1 MNSWI
6 EQLHR
11 HRKQTIALVVD
22 CLMLP
27 FALYSA
33 LALRLGT
40 LTPDI
45 GGFWPAFAV
54 SALVCIPVF
63 VKLGLYR
70 QVIRY
75 MGNHAM
81 MSVLTGATVAAV
93 SVAVAAYLIP
103 LRGFPRSVPI
113 IFWMLVLLYVSG
125 TRFAIRALFQWA
137 RHRNHVREA
146 VIIFGA
152 GSAGIGL
159 SRILVQ
165 QGEYVPVAFIDD
177 DPAMQ
182 KRTID
187 GLGVHSRAQ
196 LGRLLQDT
204 RATLLFLAIPS
215 ATADQR
221 HNIIEFLESHAIRVK
236 LVPALADLIAGRQSL
251 LHVRDVAVEDL
262 LYRDEVEPL
271 PHLLSGSVRGRVVLV
286 TGAGGS
292 IGSELARQI
301 ARQTPRL
308 LVLLDQN
315 EYGLFHVENELA
327 QQNPDV
333 PVISVLGSVTDA
345 ALMRRT
351 LQRHQVQTLYHAAAY
366 KHVALVENN
375 VIQGL
380 QNNTFGTLYAAE
392 AAIASGVE
400 RFILISTDKAVR
412 TTSVM
417 GASKRMAEMI
427 LQALQQTQGE
437 TVFSIV
443 RFGNVLGSSG
453 SVVPLFEGQIER
465 GGPVTVTHADVTR
478 YFMTIPEAAQLVLQA
493 ASLAEGGDVFV
504 LEMGQ
509 PIRIVDLARRMIR
522 LKGHTV
528 REAGKADGDI
538 EIVFTGLKPGEKLHE
553 ELLLGNAVSGTEHRK
568 ILRAE
573 ERFVPWPELQ
583 VALATLERACRD
595 YDYAAIKTFIEG
607 LVEGASL
614 EDQLGDLAPRAPVVQ
629 LPARGLAGSED
640 NQSQGR
646 ATGSV
651 DG

>member
-1 MNSWI
+1 MIEMWL

-11 HRKQTIALVVD
+11 RRKQTLALVVD
-22 CLMLP
+22 LAMLP
-27 FALYSA
+27 LALYSA
-33 LALRLGT
+33 LALRLGD
-40 LTPDI
+40 LTPQI
-45 GGFWPAFAV
+45 TGFWPAFVV

-81 MSVLTGATVAAV
+81 MSVVIGATTAA
-93 SVAVAAYLIP
+93 VAVAVTAYLIP

-125 TRFAIRALFQWA
+125 TRFAVRAMFQWA
-137 RHRNHVREA
+137 RHRRHHREA

-152 GSAGIGL
+152 GAAGVGL

-187 GLGVHSRAQ
+187 GLAVYSRSQ

-204 RATLLFLAIPS
+204 EARQLFLAIPS
-215 ATADQR
+215 ATVDQR
-221 HNIIEFLESHAIRVK
+221 RNIIEFLESYPLRVR
-236 LVPALADLIAGRQSL
+236 LLPALADLISGRQTL
-251 LHVRDVAVEDL
+251 TNVRDVELEDL
-262 LYRDEVEPL
+262 LYRDEVDPL
-271 PHLLSGSVRGRVVLV
+271 PHLLSQSVRDRVVMV

-292 IGSELARQI
+292 IGSELLRQI
-301 ARQTPRL
+301 APQAPRL

-315 EYGLFHVENELA
+315 EFGLFQVEKELA
-327 QQNPDV
+327 KVHPDV
-333 PVISVLGSVTDA
+333 PVFCVLGSVTDY
-345 ALMRRT
+345 ALMQRT
-351 LQRHQVQTLYHAAAY
+351 LQRYQVQTVYHAAAY

-380 QNNTFGTLYAAE
+380 KNNTFGTLRAAQ
-392 AAIASGVE
+392 ASIACGVSS
-400 RFILISTDKAVR
+400 FILISTDKAVR

-417 GASKRMAEMI
+417 GASKRMAEMV
-427 LQALQQTQGE
+427 LQALQQTQS
-437 TVFSIV
+437 TTRFAIV

-453 SVVPLFEGQIER
+453 SVVPLFEEQIER
-465 GGPVTVTHADVTR
+465 GGPVTVTHPEVTR

-493 ASLAEGGDVFV
+493 GSMAEGGDVFV
-504 LEMGQ
+504 LDMGQ
-509 PIRIVDLARRMIR
+509 PVRIVDLARRMIR

-528 REAGKADGDI
+528 RDAEHPEGEID
-538 EIVFTGLKPGEKLHE
+538 IVFTGLKPGEKLHE
-553 ELLLGNAVSGTEHRK
+553 ELLLGNVVTGTEHRK

-573 ERFVPWPELQ
+573 ESFVPWTELQ
-583 VALATLERACRD
+583 GALSTLEKACTA
-595 YDYAAIKTFIEG
+595 YDYAAIKAFIEG

-614 EDQLGDLAPRAPVVQ
+614 EDQLGELTPAAPPLASVVQ
-629 LPARGLAGSED
+629 LNAAASPASRP
-640 NQSQGR
+640 
-646 ATGSV
+646 
-651 DG
+651 